1 MKKYGVNNMKNKKMI
16 LVVVLAVVVVILV
29 AVLINLEKEKPE
41 NFLEYMEG
49 NPEVAEIVETYIKE
63 PVLDDRYLS
72 VMVEE
77 EAVTYTLDLG
87 ETPDYIMV
95 QLEDKFEKFGKDM
108 EKPFG
113 ELMDVLEEKSGFR
126 LKVNLVITEGEEEE
140 QEEVFKKV
148 YK

>member
-1 MKKYGVNNMKNKKMI
+1 MKNKKIILAAVLAVVAVI
-16 LVVVLAVVVVILV
+16 LVVVL
-29 AVLINLEKEKPE
+29 INFEEDKPE
-41 NFLEYMEG
+41 NFLEYMDK
-49 NPEVAEIVETYIKE
+49 NPEVADIVEKYIEE

-95 QLEDKFEKFGKDM
+95 QLEEKFEEFGKDM

-113 ELMDVLEEKSGFR
+113 ELIEVLEEKSGFR
-126 LKVNLVITEGEEEE
+126 LKVNLIITEGEEEK
-140 QEEVFKKV
+140 EEVFKKE